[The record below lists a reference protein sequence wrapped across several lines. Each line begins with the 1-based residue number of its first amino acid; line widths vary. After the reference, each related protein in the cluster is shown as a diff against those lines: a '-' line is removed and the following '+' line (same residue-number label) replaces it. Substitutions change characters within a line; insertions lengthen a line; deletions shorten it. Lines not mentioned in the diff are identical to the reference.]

1 MTPLII
7 TLAALLSAGG
17 LGGRI
22 MDSELP
28 NGSFEALSNGTPE
41 HWRKQVWAGPADLSV
56 SGEARDGERC
66 VAVRS
71 AEGADAA
78 WVTIATVMPFSRYRL
93 SAWVRTEGVTPIDG
107 QGALV
112 NLHTRPERTRAL
124 VGDNDW
130 TELSMEFDTDA
141 DETIQINCI
150 LGYFGRAKG
159 TAWFDDVRLVR
170 LSSRQLSPSVTI
182 DAAKRGEPISKYIYG
197 QFIEHLGRCIYGG
210 IWAEMLEDRKFCLPV
225 GDRESPWR
233 SVGGA
238 AVTMDR
244 NEPFVGDHTP
254 LVRLPG
260 KDAAGL
266 SQGGLTVVS
275 GRRYMGRIWLRG
287 DATVAPIRVSLVWG
301 DEPEQR
307 DTVDIKRLG
316 PNYEK
321 YPLKFSSHGDS
332 AAARLEILSS
342 GSGSFHVGCV
352 SLMPE
357 DNVRGMR
364 RDTLRLL
371 KELNAPIYRW
381 PGGNFV
387 SGYDWREG
395 IGDPD
400 KRPPRRNP
408 AWSGLEHNDFGT
420 HEFLDFCHEIGAEPL
435 IVVNTGFGDANS
447 AAEWVEYVNGAPDTP
462 MGRLRAA
469 NGRKEPWGVVWW
481 GIGNE
486 MYGNWQLGHMALGQ
500 YVVKHNEVVKK
511 MRAVD
516 PAIKTIGVGA
526 VGEWSKQML
535 THCADSMDLISEH
548 FYCGAK
554 VGVMSHVAQI
564 RDNVRAKAVAH
575 REYREQ
581 LPSLRGKDI
590 RIAMDEWNYW
600 YGPDV
605 FGEIGT
611 RYFHKDALGIA
622 VGLHEFFRNTDI
634 IAMANY
640 AQTVNVIGAIKTTPT
655 AAAFDTTGLVLKLY
669 RQHYGAIPLLLE
681 GTMEP
686 LDVAAAL
693 TEDGKRLTLAVVNAT
708 GQPRSLR
715 LEWKGLEVVAGG
727 VRYTM
732 RHDDPMAY
740 NEPGVEPRVFVV
752 EEKVDRPGSSIEVPS
767 YSIVLY
773 VLPVTVR

>member
-1 MTPLII
+1 MNNV
-7 TLAALLSAGG
+7 
-17 LGGRI
+17 
-22 MDSELP
+22 LP
-28 NGSFEALSNGTPE
+28 NGSFETLGNGTPE
-41 HWRKQVWAGPADLSV
+41 NWQKQVWAGSAELSV
-56 SGEARDGERC
+56 ADEAKDGKRC
-66 VAVRS
+66 VVVQS
-71 AEGADAA
+71 VNGADAA
-78 WVTIATVMPFSRYRL
+78 WVTIASVTPFSRYRL
-93 SAWVRTEGVTPIDG
+93 TAWVRTEGVQPSDG
-107 QGALV
+107 QGALL
-112 NLHTRPERTRAL
+112 NLHTRPERTQAL

-130 TELSMEFDTDA
+130 TEVSMEFDTGSD
-141 DETIQINCI
+141 DDVQINCI
-150 LGYFGRAKG
+150 LGYFGLAKG

-170 LSSRQLSPSVTI
+170 LSSRQLSPSITI
-182 DAAKRGEPISKYIYG
+182 DASKRGEPISKYIYG

-210 IWAEMLEDRKFCLPV
+210 IWAEMLEDRKFCLAV
-225 GDRESPWR
+225 GDKESPWR
-233 SVGGA
+233 TVGA
-238 AVTMDR
+238 ADITMDR
-244 NEPFVGDHTP
+244 NKPFVGDHTP
-254 LVRLPG
+254 AVRLPG
-260 KDAAGL
+260 GESAGL
-266 SQGGLTVVS
+266 AHAGLTVVS
-275 GRRYMGRIWLRG
+275 AKRYVGRIWLRG
-287 DATVAPIRVSLVWG
+287 DATAAPVHVSLVWG
-301 DEPEQR
+301 ERPDER
-307 DTVDIKRLG
+307 DTLEVKKLST
-316 PNYEK
+316 NYEK
-321 YPLKFSSHGDS
+321 YPLRFTSHGDTS
-332 AAARLEILSS
+332 AARLEIVSS
-342 GSGSFHVGCV
+342 GSGSFHVGCA

-357 DNVRGMR
+357 DNVRGLR

-371 KELNAPIYRW
+371 KDLNAPIYRW

-400 KRPPRRNP
+400 RRPPRRNP

-420 HEFLDFCHEIGAEPL
+420 HEFLDLCREIGTEPL

-447 AAEWVEYVNGAPDTP
+447 AAAWVEYVNGSPDTP
-462 MGRLRAA
+462 MGRLRVV

-516 PAIKTIGVGA
+516 PSIKTIGVGA

-548 FYCGAK
+548 FYCGAR

-564 RDNVRAKAVAH
+564 RDNVHAKAVAH
-575 REYREQ
+575 REYRRQ
-581 LPSLRGKDI
+581 ITALQGKDI

-669 RQHYGAIPLLLE
+669 RQHYGTIPLVLD
-681 GTMEP
+681 GSAEP

-693 TEDGKRLTLAVVNAT
+693 TEDGKKLTLGIVNPT
-708 GQPRSLR
+708 GQPQSLR
-715 LEWKGLEVVAGG
+715 LAWTGLDVTGGG
-727 VRYTM
+727 VRYVI

-740 NEPGVEPRVFVV
+740 NEPGVEPRVFIV
-752 EEKVDRPGSSIEVPS
+752 EEQVERPGSYIEVPS

-773 VLPVTVR
+773 VLPVTLR

>member
-1 MTPLII
+1 MTPLMI
-7 TLAALLSAGG
+7 TLAALLLAGG
-17 LGGRI
+17 MGGRN
-22 MDSELP
+22 MDSELL
-28 NGSFEALSNGTPE
+28 NGSFEALRDGTPE
-41 HWRKQVWAGPADLSV
+41 HWQKQVWSGSADFSV
-56 SGEARDGERC
+56 STRARDGERC

-78 WVTIATVMPFSRYRL
+78 WVTVATVMPFSHYRL
-93 SAWVRTEGVTPIDG
+93 TAWIRTEGVEPSDG
-107 QGALV
+107 RGALV
-112 NLHTRPERTRAL
+112 NLHARSERTRAL
-124 VGDNDW
+124 AGDNDW
-130 TELSMEFDTDA
+130 TEVSMEFDTDA
-141 DETIQINCI
+141 DEAIQINCI
-150 LGYFGRAKG
+150 LGYFGRARG
-159 TAWFDDVRLVR
+159 MAWFDDVRLVR
-170 LSSRQLSPSVTI
+170 LSSRPLSPSVVI
-182 DAAKRGEPISKYIYG
+182 DASKRSEPIPKYIYG

-225 GDRESPWR
+225 GDKESPWR
-233 SVGGA
+233 SVGEA
-238 AVTMDR
+238 DVKMDR
-244 NEPFVGDHTP
+244 NKPFVGDHTP
-254 LVRLPG
+254 SIRLPG
-260 KDAAGL
+260 GESAGL
-266 SQGGLTVVS
+266 SHGGLTVVS
-275 GRRYMGRIWLRG
+275 GKRYVGRIWLRG
-287 DATVAPIRVSLVWG
+287 DPSAAPVRVSLVWG
-301 DEPEQR
+301 DGPDQR
-307 DTVDIKRLG
+307 DTVEIRKLG
-316 PNYEK
+316 ADYEK
-321 YPLKFSSHGDS
+321 HPLRFTSHGHT
-332 AAARLEILSS
+332 AQARLEIVSS
-342 GSGSFHVGCV
+342 GSGSFHVGCA

-400 KRPPRRNP
+400 RRPPRRNP

-420 HEFLDFCHEIGAEPL
+420 HEFLDFCREIGTEPL

-447 AAEWVEYVNGAPDTP
+447 AAEWVQYVNGSPDTP
-462 MGRLRAA
+462 MGRLRTA

-486 MYGNWQLGHMALGQ
+486 MYGNWQLGHMALEQ

-516 PAIKTIGVGA
+516 PTIKTIGVGA

-554 VGVMSHVAQI
+554 VGVMSHVVQI

-575 REYREQ
+575 REYRKQ
-581 LPSLRGKDI
+581 LPSLEGKDV

-622 VGLHEFFRNTDI
+622 AGLHEFFRNTDI

-655 AAAFDTTGLVLKLY
+655 HVAFDTTGLVLKLY
-669 RQHYGAIPLLLE
+669 RQYYGTIPLVLE
-681 GTMEP
+681 GNTEP

-693 TEDGKRLTLAVVNAT
+693 TEDGKKLTLGIVNPT
-708 GQPRSLR
+708 VQSRTLDVT
-715 LEWKGLEVVAGG
+715 WTGLEGAGGG
-727 VRYTM
+727 VRYVI
-732 RHDDPMAY
+732 RNDDPMAY
-740 NEPGVEPRVFVV
+740 NEPGVEPRVFIV

-773 VLPVTVR
+773 VLPVTTR